1 MLFVPIG
8 GTYTMD
14 YKEAADYTNSIK
26 PKYVIPIHYGTI
38 VGKKKMVLNLP
49 NYLIQKLNV

>member
-1 MLFVPIG
+1 
-8 GTYTMD
+8 MD

-38 VGKKKMVLNLP
+38 VGDLEDGNKFASLVDSNIVIDLP
-49 NYLIQKLNV
+49 Y